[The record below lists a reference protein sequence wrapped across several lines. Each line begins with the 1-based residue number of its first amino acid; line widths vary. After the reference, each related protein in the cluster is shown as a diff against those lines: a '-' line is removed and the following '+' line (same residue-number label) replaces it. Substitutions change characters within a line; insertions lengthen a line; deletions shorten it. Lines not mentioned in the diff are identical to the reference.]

1 MTPSEKS
8 TALKLSNKQLKHLRG
23 KGHSLSPLV
32 LIGKQGIN
40 ENVLEAVDAELTH
53 HELIK
58 VKIGNNSSVDKKAAA
73 ATLPQASE
81 SNLVQLIGK
90 TLLLYRPNPE
100 KPMNRRIHLPDI

>member
-1 MTPSEKS
+1 MTTSEKS
-8 TALKLSNKQLKHLRG
+8 TALELSNKQVKYLRG

-32 LIGKQGIN
+32 LIGKEGIN

-58 VKIGNNSSVDKKAAA
+58 VKIGSNSSVDKKEAA
-73 ATLPQASE
+73 ATVPQTSK

-100 KPMNRRIHLPDI
+100 KPKDRRIHLPEI